1 MFFGVLGVVAELYG
15 TVADVVFDAVDVLG
29 VNQGGD
35 GGLAVAD
42 AEVGHGD
49 AAENPAQYFALFVLD
64 GNIACTYGER
74 AFIFGKVAKILVI
87 DIAADNG

>member
-1 MFFGVLGVVAELYG
+1 MFFWILGVVAELYG
-15 TVADVVFDAVDVLG
+15 TVAGVVFDAVNVLG

-49 AAENPAQYFALFVLD
+49 AAENPA
-64 GNIACTYGER
+64 
-74 AFIFGKVAKILVI
+74 
-87 DIAADNG
+87 